1 MDLFQTLKVNDS
13 ERPFR
18 VRGMELIYY
27 LYFLSIYYFLLFLS
41 MFKFNYKVGKAIP
54 NVECQIILRDLE
66 RQHDKFTITDAFGDV
81 SLSVYECPYEDIL
94 DCEGKKLM
102 DYRINKLQKELGV
115 KYNEDKFVIKYRGDR
130 LEMEPHYDGSYT
142 TTLIYLN
149 TNFEGGG
156 TNFPLANLEHRPQD
170 YKPGHYIHY
179 NSNHIL
185 AYHGGMPVTAGE
197 KTVIVLRSFK
207 ITPWTILTILPWR
220 LFRDV
225 FFERFILDW
234 LVKKFFTCIN
244 CKRVKDDGD
253 N

>member
-1 MDLFQTLKVNDS
+1 
-13 ERPFR
+13 
-18 VRGMELIYY
+18 
-27 LYFLSIYYFLLFLS
+27 

-54 NVECQIILRDLE
+54 SVECQIILRDLE
-66 RQHDKFTITDAFGDV
+66 RQVDKFEVTDEFGSID
-81 SLSVYECPYEDIL
+81 LSVYETDYRNIEE
-94 DCEGKKLM
+94 CEGKRLI
-102 DYRINKLQKELGV
+102 DYRIKQLEKSLNVKFNK
-115 KYNEDKFVIKYRGDR
+115 DKFIIKYKGDR
-130 LEMEPHYDGSYT
+130 IEMEPHYDGSYT

-207 ITPWTILTILPWR
+207 ITLWTVFTILPWR

>member
-1 MDLFQTLKVNDS
+1 
-13 ERPFR
+13 
-18 VRGMELIYY
+18 
-27 LYFLSIYYFLLFLS
+27 

-54 NVECQIILRDLE
+54 RVECQVILRDLE
-66 RQHDKFTITDAFGDV
+66 RQSDKFSVTDAFGNI
-81 SLSVYECPYEDIL
+81 SLSVYESDYDDIEMC
-94 DCEGKKLM
+94 DGKKLM
-102 DYRINKLQKELGV
+102 NYRIKQLEKDLGV
-115 KYNEDKFVIKYRGDR
+115 KFNKDRFIIKYTGDR

-149 TNFEGGG
+149 TNFEGGS

-170 YKPGHYIHY
+170 FKPGHYIHY

-185 AYHGGMPVTAGE
+185 SYHGGMPVTNGN

-207 ITPWTILTILPWR
+207 ITLWTMLTILPWR

-234 LVKKFFTCIN
+234 VVKRFFTCIN
-244 CKRVKDDGD
+244 CKRNKK
-253 N
+253 

>member
-1 MDLFQTLKVNDS
+1 
-13 ERPFR
+13 
-18 VRGMELIYY
+18 
-27 LYFLSIYYFLLFLS
+27 

-66 RQHDKFTITDAFGDV
+66 RQIDKFEVTDAFGNID
-81 SLSVYECPYEDIL
+81 LSVYETDYDNIEKCD
-94 DCEGKKLM
+94 GKRLM
-102 DYRINKLQKELGV
+102 DYRIKQLEKDLGV
-115 KYNEDKFVIKYRGDR
+115 KFNRDKFIIKYKGDR

-156 TNFPLANLEHRPQD
+156 TNFPLAKLEHRPQD

-207 ITPWTILTILPWR
+207 ITPWTMLTILPWR

-234 LVKKFFTCIN
+234 AVKKFFTCIN
-244 CKRVKDDGD
+244 CKRVRD
-253 N
+253 NGSN

>member
-1 MDLFQTLKVNDS
+1 
-13 ERPFR
+13 
-18 VRGMELIYY
+18 
-27 LYFLSIYYFLLFLS
+27 

-244 CKRVKDDGD
+244 CKRVKNDGD